1 VKQTLI
7 FIQLFTVLLV
17 FGQSRTQL
25 SRFNV
30 NELSGKVTINWTL
43 AKGSTCFGIEVQH
56 TTDTS
61 DLKPKVIHKIGGVC
75 GDQNFEVSYN
85 YTHLSPVPNQRNYYR
100 LVLGTTPTEYE
111 SVYYQ
116 DFQNRRTYIS
126 PNPAKGQ
133 TEIKFDNEKS
143 KQVTVSLIN
152 LNGLTVFEKI
162 INRDNITINTT
173 PFPPGLY
180 LLKIEG
186 DDFTYNEKLVISNG
200 Y

>member
-1 VKQTLI
+1 MIL
-7 FIQLFTVLLV
+7 IQLFSAL
-17 FGQSRTQL
+17 FSFSQSKTEL

-30 NELSGKVTINWTL
+30 NEQNGKVTINWTL

-56 TTDTS
+56 TTDTTN
-61 DLKPKVIHKIGGVC
+61 LNPRVIHEIGGVC

-85 YTHLSPVPNQRNYYR
+85 HTHYEPAPNQINYYR

-116 DFQNRRTYIS
+116 DFQNRKTYVS
-126 PNPAKGQ
+126 PNPSQGRVSI
-133 TEIKFDNEKS
+133 EFDNEKS

-152 LNGLTVFEKI
+152 LKGQTVFEEI
-162 INRDNITINTT
+162 INRDIITIDTT

-180 LLKIEG
+180 LLKIKG
-186 DDFTYNEKLVISNG
+186 DDFTYNEKLVISR
-200 Y
+200 

>member
-1 VKQTLI
+1 MI
-7 FIQLFTVLLV
+7 IIQFLLVLLAN
-17 FGQSRTQL
+17 GQSRTQL

-43 AKGSTCFGIEVQH
+43 SKGSTCFGIEVQH

-116 DFQNRRTYIS
+116 DFHNRKTYIS

-143 KQVTVSLIN
+143 KQVSVKLISLNSIA
-152 LNGLTVFEKI
+152 VFEKI

-180 LLKIEG
+180 LLKIKG
-186 DDFTYNEKLVISNG
+186 DDFTYNEKLVISR
-200 Y
+200 